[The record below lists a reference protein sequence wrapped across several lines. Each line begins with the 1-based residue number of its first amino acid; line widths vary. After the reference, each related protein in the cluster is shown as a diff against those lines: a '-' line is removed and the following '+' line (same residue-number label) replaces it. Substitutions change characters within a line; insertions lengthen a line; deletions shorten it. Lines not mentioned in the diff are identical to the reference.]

1 MLDIKTV
8 SDRLSNPDPDA
19 IETLDFEVG
28 MPLLLVDTS
37 GCDME
42 EDARSEHT
50 TTMTTTTTTTT
61 TTTNDNDQRQRPTTN
76 D

>member
-1 MLDIKTV
+1 MFDSPCWSPRRYEGLLKSAACVAERTMLDIKTV

-28 MPLLLVDTS
+28 VPLLLVDTS

-42 EDARSEHT
+42 EDERS
-50 TTMTTTTTTTT
+50 
-61 TTTNDNDQRQRPTTN
+61 
-76 D
+76 